1 MPRYQPADS
10 QATPRFSGIRT
21 FSRLPHTTD
30 LTGVDVAIVGVP
42 WDDATTYRTGTRF
55 GPGGVR
61 EMSAMLRTYN
71 PSLDVNVYDHL
82 SVVDYGDVPTVP
94 GYIEDTYAAIT
105 QGIGEI
111 LESGVTP
118 IAIGGDH
125 SIALAELRA
134 VAAKFGPVGFIQF
147 DSHGD
152 TWDSY
157 FGHKYNHGTP
167 FRRAAEEG
175 LIDTKRAIQ
184 VGLRGGLYG
193 PEDLEQSRMLGFE
206 VLTADDVRR
215 LGIAST
221 AGRIVERAASGPVF
235 LSFDI
240 DFIDPSFAPGTGTPE
255 VGGFTSREAQ
265 ELMRGLAGV
274 NLVAMDL
281 VEVSPPYD
289 PAGMTSLIA
298 ANLIFEALSILALNR
313 RNAAS

>member
-1 MPRYQPADS
+1 VPRYQPADS
-10 QATPRFSGIRT
+10 QETPRFSGIRT

-30 LTGVDVAIVGVP
+30 LAGVDVAIVGVP

-55 GPGGVR
+55 GPAGVR

-94 GYIEDTYAAIT
+94 GYIEDTYEAIT
-105 QGIGEI
+105 HGIREI
-111 LESGVTP
+111 LEAGTTP

-134 VAAKFGPVGFIQF
+134 VAGKFGPVGFIQF

-175 LIDTKRAIQ
+175 LIDTGRAIQ
-184 VGLRGGLYG
+184 VGLRGSLYG
-193 PEDLEQSRMLGFE
+193 PEDLDQSRDLGFE

-221 AGRIVERAASGPVF
+221 AERIAQRAGRGPVF

-255 VGGFTSREAQ
+255 VGGFSTAEA
-265 ELMRGLAGV
+265 LAFVRSLRGV
-274 NLVAMDL
+274 NLVGCDV

-289 PAGMTSLIA
+289 SPGAVTALAAATVMYELLSLV
-298 ANLIFEALSILALNR
+298 ALAR
-313 RNAAS
+313 R

>member
-10 QATPRFSGIRT
+10 QETPRFSGIRT

-30 LTGVDVAIVGVP
+30 LAGVDVAIVGVP

-55 GPGGVR
+55 GPAGVR

-94 GYIEDTYAAIT
+94 GYIEDTYEAIT
-105 QGIGEI
+105 HGIREI
-111 LESGVTP
+111 LEAGTTP

-134 VAAKFGPVGFIQF
+134 VAGKFGPVGFIQF

-175 LIDTKRAIQ
+175 LIDTGRAIQ
-184 VGLRGGLYG
+184 VGLRGSLYG
-193 PEDLEQSRMLGFE
+193 PEDLDQSRDLGFE

-221 AGRIVERAASGPVF
+221 AERIAQRAGRGPVF

-255 VGGFTSREAQ
+255 VGGFSTAEA
-265 ELMRGLAGV
+265 LAFVRSLRGV
-274 NLVAMDL
+274 NLVGCDV

-289 PAGMTSLIA
+289 
-298 ANLIFEALSILALNR
+298 
-313 RNAAS
+313 